1 VDRYESFEFFRFEH
15 LDRILVATLNRPEK
29 LNAVRHSDHRELG
42 ELLRT
47 VAKDDDTDIL
57 VLHGAGRAFC
67 IGGDYELIERGTK
80 DPRFVL
86 EMQRDAR
93 ELVQAHIDLEKPVIA
108 AIHGRASGSGATFA
122 LLSDIIIAERG
133 ALIGDCHT
141 RFAMA
146 AGDGGV
152 LTWPL
157 SMGIVRAKRYLL
169 TGDWLEAEEAE
180 RLGLITEVV
189 EEGQGRARAIEWAE
203 RLSENNADAVRLTKR
218 AINGWLALG
227 MTTAFNASV
236 AFEMLTF
243 MQPELAETAVGSL
256 RPPSRR
262 NVAEDA
268 SIDGV
273 GVHGAAG

>member
-1 VDRYESFEFFRFEH
+1 MDRYGEFKYFRFER
-15 LDRILVATLNRPEK
+15 LNRVLVATLNRPDK
-29 LNAVRHSDHRELG
+29 LNAVRHSDHREMG
-42 ELLRT
+42 ELLRA
-47 VAKDDDTDIL
+47 VAKDDDTDVL

-93 ELVQAHIDLEKPVIA
+93 ELVQAHIDLEKPVVA

-122 LLSDIIIAERG
+122 LLSDIIVAERG

-157 SMGIVRAKRYLL
+157 SMGIIRAKRYLL
-169 TGDWLEAEEAE
+169 TGDWLEAAEAE
-180 RLGLITEVV
+180 RLGLVTEIV
-189 EEGQGRARAIEWAE
+189 EEGQGRTRAIEWAA
-203 RLSENNADAVRLTKR
+203 RLCENNADAVRLTKR

-227 MTTAFNASV
+227 MTTAFNTSV

-243 MQPELAETAVGSL
+243 MQPAMADAAQGSL
-256 RPPSRR
+256 RPPSKRHA
-262 NVAEDA
+262 VEDA
-268 SIDGV
+268 SGDAPTAEQVPG
-273 GVHGAAG
+273 